1 MRFPQIS
8 DISNTSVQC
17 VEVTSSIADAVEIM
31 LMGNHRNVIIK
42 DGDDFRILNVIDILR
57 IQNSNLDY
65 NLPLSEL
72 SLPKVPVVIRNK
84 NVLDALDYLNDSI
97 EYICVINPD
106 KTLYGLVAHT
116 DIISNIDPD
125 TLMENYKLT
134 DFLKLGRRVKWVK
147 KDILTSDLIDDIL
160 NDSFENV
167 LVVED
172 LKPIGILTAK
182 DIVKLIKHKKDLDVE
197 ISEYM
202 SRPVDTIHQDSSI
215 KEALQF
221 LNQKHYRRIVVVD
234 DEGHISGII
243 TQKELISLT
252 YGRWATLMKQYQE
265 ELNEINHILRSKNR
279 KYETMASTDSL
290 TGLYNRY
297 KFSEL
302 YLSAYRTMTQRH
314 DNMSI
319 ILLDIDYF
327 KRVNDTYGHN
337 IGDQTLIQISHS
349 LLKILRSI
357 DIVCRWGG
365 EEFIVLLPSVNLEN
379 ASVVAEMLRDY
390 IEKLEIDIVGKL
402 TVSFGVSQ
410 VVEGDEM
417 QDAIDRADKALY
429 LAKNSGRNCVK
440 TELDY

>member
-1 MRFPQIS
+1 M
-8 DISNTSVQC
+8 
-17 VEVTSSIADAVEIM
+17 
-31 LMGNHRNVIIK
+31 
-42 DGDDFRILNVIDILR
+42 
-57 IQNSNLDY
+57 
-65 NLPLSEL
+65 PLSEL
-72 SLPKVPVVIRNK
+72 NLPKVPVVIRNK
-84 NVLDALDYLNDSI
+84 NVLDTLEYLNDPI

-106 KTLYGLVAHT
+106 KTLYGLVTHT
-116 DIISNIDPD
+116 DVISNIDPD
-125 TLMENYKLT
+125 TLMDNYKLI

-147 KDILTSDLIDDIL
+147 KDLLTSDLIDDIL

-172 LKPIGILTAK
+172 MKPIGILTAK
-182 DIVKLIKHKKDLDVE
+182 DIVKLIKHKKDLEVE

-202 SRPVDTIHQDSSI
+202 STPVDTIHQDSSI
-215 KEALQF
+215 KEALEF
-221 LNQKHYRRIVVVD
+221 LNQKHYRRIVVVN

-252 YGRWATLMKQYQE
+252 YGRWATLMKEYQE
-265 ELNEINHILRSKNR
+265 ELSEINHILRNKNR

-319 ILLDIDYF
+319 ILLDIDFF

-337 IGDQTLIQISHS
+337 IGDQALIQISHS
-349 LLKILRSI
+349 LLKTLRSI

-365 EEFIVLLPSVNLEN
+365 EEFIVLLPSVNLED
-379 ASVVAEMLRDY
+379 ASVLAEKLRAY
-390 IEKLEIDIVGKL
+390 IENLDIDIVGRL
-402 TVSFGVSQ
+402 TVSLGVSR

-417 QDAIDRADKALY
+417 QDAIDRADKAPYYCSRIRKL
-429 LAKNSGRNCVK
+429 
-440 TELDY
+440 